1 MHSSVSS
8 SPPPTYH
15 PRKRRS
21 FQEDSSSSRYSSSIF
36 RHTYPLLPRYP
47 IHPSNILN
55 LLSKMA
61 PNEYLFSIARRLR
74 DRLHG
79 KVHDINP
86 DFIIGRDKSS
96 DARLCFEQHV
106 EQAVK
111 KHGEKEAEKMLEC
124 FEGKIKDIELEAEL
138 RVMETIF
145 GPEFTF
151 RERAF
156 KWGKKEKQTHAR
168 AQRVR
173 AIHRE
178 EAERKERESE
188 TRRPRESEQGPE
200 NVERGFRCQGE
211 KKDRHQGTQR
221 AGQKDSVPRSKPQVE
236 PRRGA
241 PAQNSSRPFRES
253 RSRCE
258 EKKVS
263 WGGHGRET
271 HSCGQDSIPGPQ
283 PQIRLRRDSTKREGG
298 EREECQCTPGQA
310 QESNVGD
317 LGKGKE
323 TFQGSHDKGTQTGL
337 QDSTSRPERQTEH
350 RHGTSVPESSRR
362 DPRGDGRYDTERNI
376 FQGIHDHGTPTA
388 FQDLT
393 PHFNPW
399 AEPQAPT
406 PNSSRPARAY
416 ESQRQDRTIYQRGPD
431 QGTQAGGGQG
441 ATPYPRPQTE
451 PYRAPPIPWSTRPAD
466 EGDRD
471 RRERGH

>member
-1 MHSSVSS
+1 
-8 SPPPTYH
+8 
-15 PRKRRS
+15 
-21 FQEDSSSSRYSSSIF
+21 
-36 RHTYPLLPRYP
+36 
-47 IHPSNILN
+47 
-55 LLSKMA
+55 MA

-124 FEGKIKDIELEAEL
+124 LEGKVKDIVLEAEL
-138 RVMETIF
+138 RVMEMIF

-173 AIHRE
+173 AINKE

-188 TRRPRESEQGPE
+188 TRRPREPEQGPE
-200 NVERGFRCQGE
+200 KVKLGCQCQE
-211 KKDRHQGTQR
+211 KKKTRDQGTQGGSHKNS
-221 AGQKDSVPRSKPQVE
+221 APNIMPQVE

-283 PQIRLRRDSTKREGG
+283 PQIGLRGDSTKREGG
-298 EREECQCTPGQA
+298 EREECQCTLGQA
-310 QESNVGD
+310 QESNVGV
-317 LGKGKE
+317 LGEGKE
-323 TFQGSHDKGTQTGL
+323 ISPERQDKGTQTSV
-337 QDSTSRPERQTEH
+337 QDSISRPKPQTEPL
-350 RHGTSVPESSRR
+350 HGTPIPESSRR
-362 DPRGDGRYDTERNI
+362 DPREDGRQDQGRTIFQGRYDPRT
-376 FQGIHDHGTPTA
+376 QTA

-399 AEPQAPT
+399 VDPRAPT
-406 PNSSRPARAY
+406 PKSSRPAREY
-416 ESQRQDRTIYQRGPD
+416 ESQ
-431 QGTQAGGGQG
+431 GGGQNS
-441 ATPYPRPQTE
+441 PYPGPQTE

-471 RRERGH
+471 RREQGR